1 VTSLSVLIEG
11 NYVDAYL
18 YGGLL
23 LVWDDKGRLLIVNT
37 ETLADA
43 VVESHSVSR
52 SIARAAFVDNKL
64 LDKPGAL
71 TRARKV
77 AMPKIRNGDGAVMHL
92 RAHEMHPSYFSVADD
107 AHVLDLMATYNSLFI
122 STDDSLLSVP
132 FGPFEVGDVVKR
144 FPHRCLST
152 SQRWGA
158 VSASCAERGAWVLLE
173 EVGEAK
179 GSARKTEQIDEKV
192 SIRHAWL
199 GSTLLSFD
207 ESNSIDLFKAVVPTR
222 KGERR
227 RMRGFISPDEFEDP
241 EYLWWSSPEWDPIGI
256 EHTDFVTT
264 FTGLLVAAGDG
275 IVRATRVSLWTGAP
289 EPVGEPL
296 SITESDDR
304 VLSVVDTVGG
314 FVLETDEKLSYL
326 SIEDEETLL
335 ARETISLR
343 SYQRSKRYRR
353 MVTATV
359 DGGLLVTALLG
370 DHLLPQDERWA
381 YPAW

>member
-1 VTSLSVLIEG
+1 VNSLSVLIEG
-11 NYVDAYL
+11 DYVDAYL

-23 LVWDDKGRLLIVNT
+23 LAWDDRGRLLISNT
-37 ETLADA
+37 EILADA
-43 VVESHSVSR
+43 AVESHSVSR
-52 SIARAAFVDNKL
+52 SVARAAFVDNKL

-71 TRARKV
+71 TRARKL
-77 AMPKIRNGDGAVMHL
+77 AKPKIRNGDGAVMHL
-92 RAHEMHPSYFSVADD
+92 RPHDLRPSYFSVADD

-132 FGPFEVGDVVKR
+132 FGPYEVGDVVKR

-179 GSARKTEQIDEKV
+179 GAERKTEQIDEKV

-207 ESNSIDLFKAVVPTR
+207 ESNAIDLFKAVVPTR

-227 RMRGFISPDEFEDP
+227 RMRGFISSEEFEDS
-241 EYLWWSSPEWDPIGI
+241 EYIGWSSPEWDPVGI
-256 EHTDFVTT
+256 EHADFVTT
-264 FTGLLVAAGDG
+264 FTGLLVVAGDG
-275 IVRATRVSLWTGAP
+275 LVRATRVSLWSGAP
-289 EPVGEPL
+289 EPVGEVL
-296 SITESDDR
+296 NIAETVDR

-314 FVLETDEKLSYL
+314 FVVETDEKLSYL
-326 SIEDEETLL
+326 STENEETLL
-335 ARETISLR
+335 SRETISLR

-353 MVTATV
+353 TVTATV
-359 DGGLLVTALLG
+359 DGGLLVTALFG
-370 DHLLPQDERWA
+370 DHMLPQGERSA